1 MTQISWRKILCPVD
15 FSEESKAGLRV
26 AIDMCRRFGASLTL
40 FHVHA
45 REERHV
51 SPQDPDCGDLEQL
64 KQQVVKEGLAQVN
77 TEEETGD
84 PRLVISEHARRAGFD
99 LVVMGTHGRT
109 GRGRSLA
116 GSVAESTART
126 SKCPVL
132 VVHPDWNPQS
142 AVVAA
147 IAT

>member
-40 FHVHA
+40 FHVHT
-45 REERHV
+45 REGTIG
-51 SPQDPDCGDLEQL
+51 PQDPDQGNLEQM
-64 KQQVVKEGLAQVN
+64 KQEVVKEGVTRVD
-77 TEEETGD
+77 TEEEAGD

-109 GRGRSLA
+109 GLEHA
-116 GSVAESTART
+116 LIGSVAEKTVRHAPCS
-126 SKCPVL
+126 VF
-132 VVHPDWNPQS
+132 VVRQP
-142 AVVAA
+142 
-147 IAT
+147 T